1 MKFIADYSVEA
12 NGFIV
17 VYMANYYWKVRKDLS
32 MARSV
37 LTSNKDRCQ
46 KSLPFWKF
54 FMNFLYS
61 TAEHPADELLAL
73 RGDCMASSLDYAA
86 KLEMYQLFLQYY
98 ATICEDVANIKQMK
112 LDYSLWKLAVSAE
125 QHAEEQRASQKRPSE
140 DVAQNTQTQTAAQP
154 QPMVQQQHQQQTM
167 MQQAQQPMMQQAQPM
182 MQMGIF
188 SSTTKGQEGRE
199 ITADDIQQ
207 YASQTRGEDGNTL
220 FRAIADSDL
229 EHAEAIMASIL
240 SSDASAPVRAVSVL
254 ASRFRMLES
263 FERARKAGHHD
274 ERAFEEADCLSPYPS
289 PYPTKGIRKSEWQL
303 FRKAAAA
310 YPLEDTERIILYL
323 GKMDSSVKNA
333 PSEWQPI
340 ILSTLV
346 ATIIH
351 FKGRET
357 GIAVNPSPLMD
368 SL

>member
-1 MKFIADYSVEA
+1 MTYMLLGPEEGLKADWLEEE
-12 NGFIV
+12 
-17 VYMANYYWKVRKDLS
+17 RKRKL
-32 MARSV
+32 
-37 LTSNKDRCQ
+37 Q
-46 KSLPFWKF
+46 
-54 FMNFLYS
+54 
-61 TAEHPADELLAL
+61 EHPDAEVHQIFVGDDRGEDLEAVLMQPSLFSSFRLVIVKQYEGRTAKDGFEKAVIRFVEEGADDAELIILSSEKSKSRISQKLQKAPESKVSIIFFWELFDNQKRGWIQNAFRREGFSITPDATEELLFSVDNSTSEL
-73 RGDCMASSLDYAA
+73 RSIVSSLS
-86 KLEMYQLFLQYY
+86 LFF
-98 ATICEDVANIKQMK
+98 
-112 LDYSLWKLAVSAE
+112 
-125 QHAEEQRASQKRPSE
+125 RA
-140 DVAQNTQTQTAAQP
+140 
-154 QPMVQQQHQQQTM
+154 
-167 MQQAQQPMMQQAQPM
+167 
-182 MQMGIF
+182 
-188 SSTTKGQEGRE
+188 KGQEGRE

-240 SSDASAPVRAVSVL
+240 SSDASAPVRAISVL

>member
-167 MQQAQQPMMQQAQPM
+167 MQQAPQPMMQQAPQPMMQQAQPM
-182 MQMGIF
+182 MQMGQAMPQQM
-188 SSTTKGQEGRE
+188 GQ
-199 ITADDIQQ
+199 AMPQQ
-207 YASQTRGEDGNTL
+207 MGAVPTDPNSPEYAQYYYQYYQYYGMNYG
-220 FRAIADSDL
+220 AQQ
-229 EHAEAIMASIL
+229 
-240 SSDASAPVRAVSVL
+240 PVPQ
-254 ASRFRMLES
+254 
-263 FERARKAGHHD
+263 K
-274 ERAFEEADCLSPYPS
+274 
-289 PYPTKGIRKSEWQL
+289 
-303 FRKAAAA
+303 
-310 YPLEDTERIILYL
+310 
-323 GKMDSSVKNA
+323 
-333 PSEWQPI
+333 
-340 ILSTLV
+340 
-346 ATIIH
+346 
-351 FKGRET
+351 
-357 GIAVNPSPLMD
+357 
-368 SL
+368 